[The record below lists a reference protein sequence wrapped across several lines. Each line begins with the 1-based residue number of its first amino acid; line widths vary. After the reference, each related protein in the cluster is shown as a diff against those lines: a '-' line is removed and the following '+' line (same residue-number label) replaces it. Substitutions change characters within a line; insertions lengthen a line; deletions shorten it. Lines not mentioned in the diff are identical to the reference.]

1 MANIL
6 SRLTLYFV
14 VLDWTVVVIW
24 LSLTYSVIDLVN
36 KKVVVGTATRLGL
49 KLAKI
54 LATGDKC

>member
-6 SRLTLYFV
+6 SRLTLYFL